1 MGVIIYPCKI
11 QDKLS
16 KMNSELEA
24 LMGKIVTASR
34 VMEKIHTEELSG
46 IAWGN
51 TKDYIASVHQPI
63 LQSYRLWGEYQ
74 KEGNDGYQNAGSM
87 LPQVSELNQDIL
99 NNELEQWQAQRQRLY
114 DFPLG
119 SVLNFWGIRLCDQM
133 IEEIQQKLEAID
145 EFLNTTQDLYVAAE
159 GVMGILQQTKMN
171 MAKISYNSETKCY
184 ELNGIDPEWFKYI
197 QAYSKYRKK
206 LDKIQEIYDKLNPF
220 GENGEIDW
228 EKADWNLWVGLLN
241 KVHMEDLEKFNLSEE
256 EIIAVTMILDEL
268 QGNIWEFI
276 GEAEKR
282 GAKVVSFLPFGKAVI
297 SILQHGGEKAI
308 QILSKPELESKLW
321 NFINENGEITRL
333 LGFDYIGTEKD
344 YYITQ
349 KGSLQSKFGFMDFY
363 DEAGALLGMDLDDEI
378 VTFQYGNREY
388 RIELWKGN
396 YGFGNAFGGEFGIYY
411 RDISD
416 ALANPYAEDS
426 QQSRYTLYHCLNDE
440 EQFRTVQLIYDKND
454 DDKPLLENDTNIYSE
469 NNGEHFWNLSIKT
482 EKAYTKEELYSVH
495 RFYIEDEGMLEAATD
510 AFKEKGIYCTI
521 EENNGEK
528 YLEIIW
534 EG

>member
-1 MGVIIYPCKI
+1 
-11 QDKLS
+11 
-16 KMNSELEA
+16 MNSELEA

-206 LDKIQEIYDKLNPF
+206 LDKIQEICDKLNPF

-454 DDKPLLENDTNIYSE
+454 DDKPLLENDTSIYSE

>member
-1 MGVIIYPCKI
+1 
-11 QDKLS
+11 
-16 KMNSELEA
+16 
-24 LMGKIVTASR
+24 
-34 VMEKIHTEELSG
+34 
-46 IAWGN
+46 
-51 TKDYIASVHQPI
+51 
-63 LQSYRLWGEYQ
+63 
-74 KEGNDGYQNAGSM
+74 M

-454 DDKPLLENDTNIYSE
+454 DDKPLLENDTSIYSE

>member
-276 GEAEKR
+276 
-282 GAKVVSFLPFGKAVI
+282 
-297 SILQHGGEKAI
+297 
-308 QILSKPELESKLW
+308 
-321 NFINENGEITRL
+321 
-333 LGFDYIGTEKD
+333 
-344 YYITQ
+344 
-349 KGSLQSKFGFMDFY
+349 
-363 DEAGALLGMDLDDEI
+363 
-378 VTFQYGNREY
+378 
-388 RIELWKGN
+388 
-396 YGFGNAFGGEFGIYY
+396 
-411 RDISD
+411 SD

-454 DDKPLLENDTNIYSE
+454 DDKPLLENDTSIYSE